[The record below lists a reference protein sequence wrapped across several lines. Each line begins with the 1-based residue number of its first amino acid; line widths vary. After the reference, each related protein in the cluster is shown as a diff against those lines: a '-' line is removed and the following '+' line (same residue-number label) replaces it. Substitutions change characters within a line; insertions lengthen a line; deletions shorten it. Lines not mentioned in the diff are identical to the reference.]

1 MNNSKQNIIEIL
13 QRFPGI
19 GPKQAERFYY
29 FLVKQNKTFID
40 NFKINLDAIKLNSF
54 RCESC
59 YSFFTLDNIENN
71 NKHNRLCHICADNN
85 RDINKLLIVEKEMD
99 QNAIEYTSEYNGLYF
114 VMGGKLPTIVKDPR
128 EHIRIIELVEKVS
141 NKIIDN
147 TLEEIIFALP
157 ATSEGE
163 LEMNYIKKTISQIPN
178 IDKINITML
187 ARGVSTGL
195 EMEYVDRDTF
205 KNAFERRF

>member
-1 MNNSKQNIIEIL
+1 MNNSKQNIIEAF

-29 FLVKQNKTFID
+29 FLIKQNKTFID
-40 NFKINLDAIKLNSF
+40 NFKINLDTIKLNSF

-59 YSFFTLDNIENN
+59 YSFFTREHNHEHN
-71 NKHNRLCHICADNN
+71 NKLCHICADIN
-85 RDINKLLIVEKEMD
+85 RDIHRLLIVEKEMD
-99 QNAIEYTSEYNGLYF
+99 QNAIETTGEYNGLYF
-114 VMGGKLPTIVKDPR
+114 IMGGKLPSIVKDPR
-128 EHIRIIELVEKVS
+128 EHIRIMELVEKIS
-141 NKIIDN
+141 KKIEDK

-157 ATSEGE
+157 ATADGE
-163 LEMNYIKKTISQIPN
+163 LEMNYIKKTISQIPD
-178 IDKINITML
+178 IDKIQITML